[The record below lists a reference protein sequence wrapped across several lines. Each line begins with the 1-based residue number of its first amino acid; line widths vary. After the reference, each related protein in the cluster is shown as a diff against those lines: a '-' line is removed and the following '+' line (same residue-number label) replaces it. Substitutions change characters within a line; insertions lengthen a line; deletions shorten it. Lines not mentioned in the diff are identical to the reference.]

1 MTPVG
6 QVNWRLRAVR
16 MGVAMRRFAQGF
28 LQWFFIFGLLALV
41 LTCVVLTGCASHIQ
55 TPKQVKVET
64 DVADC
69 AKDLGARGPAL
80 TYVGPHGDF
89 KWRSG
94 ASGEVSIVKEKTLV
108 ACMRAKGYRF
118 YDGPTPR

>member
-1 MTPVG
+1 M
-6 QVNWRLRAVR
+6 L
-16 MGVAMRRFAQGF
+16 GVTMQRVS
-28 LQWFFIFGLLALV
+28 QWFLRWFFMFGLLALV
-41 LTCVVLTGCASHIQ
+41 LTCLILAGCASQGQ

-64 DVADC
+64 DFADC

-80 TYVGPHGDF
+80 TYVGPNGDF
-89 KWRSG
+89 KWRPGS
-94 ASGEVSIVKEKTLV
+94 SGEVSIAQEKTMV